1 MSKVNSSARVEV
13 LAVEPGAVFLRLRL
27 PFPLLLLLLVVV
39 LLDLPLFDEVLLM
52 LTAAES
58 DAEAELRTLMIRGC
72 ARRLLRTN

>member
-13 LAVEPGAVFLRLRL
+13 LAVEPGAVFLRLRP
-27 PFPLLLLLLVVV
+27 PFPLLLLVVV

>member
-27 PFPLLLLLLVVV
+27 PFPLLLLLLVV